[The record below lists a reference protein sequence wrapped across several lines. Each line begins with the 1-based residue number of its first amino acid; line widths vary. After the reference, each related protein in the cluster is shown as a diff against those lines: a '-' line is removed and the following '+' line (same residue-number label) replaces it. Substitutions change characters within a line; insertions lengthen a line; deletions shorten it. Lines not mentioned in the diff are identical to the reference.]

1 MNDKWYYINRDIENL
16 DTEEKKKIANFLKVY
31 CFTDEKE
38 VYTNGTIL
46 VPMFRVIDALR
57 QNGEEY
63 RQA

>member
-1 MNDKWYYINRDIENL
+1 MNDKWYYINRDIEKL

-31 CFTDEKE
+31 CFADEKE